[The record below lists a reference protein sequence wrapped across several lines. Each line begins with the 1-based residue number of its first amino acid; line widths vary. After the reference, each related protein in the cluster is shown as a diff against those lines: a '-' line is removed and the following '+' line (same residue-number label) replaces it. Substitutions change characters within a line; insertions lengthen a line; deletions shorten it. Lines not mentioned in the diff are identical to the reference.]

1 MLSAQYSL
9 GVELKGV
16 IYLHRITDIRFTKGA
31 VKTLDIFKKICGDM
45 ALKNV
50 LLVTSRWSEVAE
62 DLGSKRERELRDN
75 FWTYMLHKGSM
86 LGRYT
91 GDRPSAV
98 TLVSQLLSKDSI
110 VLDLQR
116 DLVDEGKDLNET
128 PAGQYVDGTL
138 ERKKKE
144 YEKALTDLDELRR
157 ELLEEDRAMKRRIQ
171 NDWDQERALL
181 RKTEQEQE
189 DLRRPVGSEVQGK
202 IKKKSGFY
210 KVLPWIP
217 TVLNL
222 LAPFVGIPFGA
233 FDVLSLW
240 LDGTGCEPGT
250 VLEI

>member
-1 MLSAQYSL
+1 M
-9 GVELKGV
+9 
-16 IYLHRITDIRFTKGA
+16 D
-31 VKTLDIFKKICGDM
+31 
-45 ALKNV
+45 
-50 LLVTSRWSEVAE
+50 E

-75 FWTYMLHKGSM
+75 FWAYMLHRGST

-91 GDRPSAV
+91 GDARSAV
-98 TLVSQLLSKDSI
+98 TLVSQLLSKDTI
-110 VLDLQR
+110 VLDLQKE
-116 DLVDEGKDLNET
+116 LVDEGKDLNET

-144 YEKALTDLDELRR
+144 YEKALSDLEELRR

-171 NDWDQERALL
+171 SDWEQERAMLK
-181 RKTEQEQE
+181 KTEEEQ
-189 DLRRPVGSEVQGK
+189 DNLRRPVGSEVQGRIK
-202 IKKKSGFY
+202 KKKSGFY

-240 LDGTGCEPGT
+240 LDGTGCDPGSI
-250 VLEI
+250 VEM